1 MEGYVFWA
9 GMVGIIASISLLI
22 GSAVG
27 IFFRIS
33 STVIGL
39 LAAFGA
45 GALLSALAIE
55 LVAPTISELATA
67 NDAAQRLEAEHHFFL
82 LILGA
87 VIGGLL
93 FVLLDQL
100 INQKGGYLRK
110 TAYIISKAA
119 VDKERFFK
127 KAMKDVADVPLFYRL
142 DPEDMS
148 IIIGHLKPRFLH
160 KGDIVYTRGD
170 TPESMYVIRN
180 GSLKVDSPD
189 HPDLLLGKGEIVG
202 EMSLLN
208 KVNRTADCTAEDET
222 ELLVLSAEDF
232 HMLREKIPEFDGE
245 LRNMAKERFEENI
258 THVEKDADERAKWAE
273 LAMDAVHHGDTGDL
287 PTRADLQKQ
296 YNSHGNAA
304 FAIWLGIM
312 LDAIP
317 ESFVLGIAVLTLVSA
332 SVAASV
338 EPSFLDVLPYT
349 FIAGLFLSN
358 FPEALSSS
366 AQMKKEGMQIWKI
379 LSLWGSLVILTAV
392 GAAIGAFIGDG
403 VSHSTLVLVEGL
415 AAGAMLTMICAA
427 MLPEAAHLADNNLVG
442 LATLTGFLASVL
454 FKLLE

>member
-1 MEGYVFWA
+1 METFTFWA
-9 GMVGIIASISLLI
+9 LLVGALASISLVMGSII
-22 GSAVG
+22 G
-27 IFFRIS
+27 IYFRIPS
-33 STVIGL
+33 NIIGL

-55 LVAPTISELATA
+55 LVAPTVLELTSAT
-67 NDAAQRLEAEHHFFL
+67 NSQERLEGEHHFFL
-82 LILGA
+82 LLLGA
-87 VIGGLL
+87 VVGGLL

-110 TAYIISKAA
+110 TAYVISKAA
-119 VDKERFFK
+119 VDKEKFFA
-127 KAMKDVADVPLFYRL
+127 KAMKDVAEVPLFYKL
-142 DPEDMS
+142 DPEDMTA
-148 IIIGHLKPRFLH
+148 IIGHLKPRFVH
-160 KGDIVYTRGD
+160 KSEMVYTRGD

-180 GSLKVDSPD
+180 GSLKVESPD
-189 HPDLLLGKGEIVG
+189 HPDLILEKGEIVG

-208 KVNRTADCTAEDET
+208 GVNRTADCSATEET

-232 HMLREKIPEFDGE
+232 HMLREKIPHFDKE
-245 LRNMAKERFEENI
+245 LREMAAERFEVNI
-258 THVEKDADERAKWAE
+258 SHIDKDAGERQKWAD
-273 LAMDAVHHGDTGDL
+273 LAMQAIHHGSVGDL
-287 PTRADLQKQ
+287 PTRADLEKD
-296 YNSHGNAA
+296 YKSHGNAA

-317 ESFVLGIAVLTLVSA
+317 ESFVLGIAVLALISSQVSLG
-332 SVAASV
+332 V
-338 EPSFLDVLPYT
+338 EPTFLNVLPYT

-366 AQMKKEGMQIWKI
+366 AQMKKEGMQAWKI

-392 GAAIGAFIGDG
+392 GSALGVMIGEN
-403 VSHSTLVLVEGL
+403 VSHTVLVFVEGL

-427 MLPEAAHLADNNLVG
+427 MLPEAAHLSDNNLVG
-442 LATLTGFLASVL
+442 LATLAGFCSSVL